1 VPTKLIPWTDA
12 RGKRHWVEVEAD
24 VARDLDNFDRTMRRR
39 EAAYRSKLRTET
51 DVRARREVRP
61 RKERSAGKLRGFL
74 NVELETAYR
83 VMQRADAGNPW
94 EGPRYTFSHLL
105 GESPSWPPLDAGL
118 GVDESGKVVVGS
130 VAIDA
135 ETQRVVRWDGERWV
149 CAFCAGQKL
158 EAHQA
163 CLSCA
168 RTGRDPK

>member
-74 NVELETAYR
+74 NVELESAYR
-83 VMQRADAGNPW
+83 IMQRTDAGNPW
-94 EGPRYTFSHLL
+94 EGPRFTFTHLL
-105 GESPSWPPLDAGL
+105 GESPSWPPLSGDA
-118 GVDESGKVVVGS
+118 
-130 VAIDA
+130 AIDA
-135 ETQRVVRWDGERWV
+135 QGQQVVRWDGERWV